1 MTAEKTPT
9 SSRDREIRSLADSR
23 AVLPFSRMALEEA
36 LQEASLEASLGAS
49 LGASLE
55 VLEVVRKEKG
65 REIRRVIVIS
75 RFILDKC
82 IICVFV

>member
-23 AVLPFSRMALEEA
+23 AVLPFSRMALEEG
-36 LQEASLEASLGAS
+36 LQEASLGAS

>member
-36 LQEASLEASLGAS
+36 LREASLEASLGAS
-49 LGASLE
+49 LEVLE

-65 REIRRVIVIS
+65 REIRMVIVIS

>member
-9 SSRDREIRSLADSR
+9 SSRGREIRSLADSR
-23 AVLPFSRMALEEA
+23 AALPFSRTALEEG
-36 LQEASLEASLGAS
+36 LQEASLEASLEV
-49 LGASLE
+49 LE
-55 VLEVVRKEKG
+55 VLEAVRKEKG

>member
-23 AVLPFSRMALEEA
+23 AVLPFSRMALEEG
-36 LQEASLEASLGAS
+36 LQEASLEASLEV
-49 LGASLE
+49 LE
-55 VLEVVRKEKG
+55 VLEVVGKEKG

>member
-9 SSRDREIRSLADSR
+9 SSRDREIRSLADSQ
-23 AVLPFSRMALEEA
+23 AALPFSRMALEEG
-36 LQEASLEASLGAS
+36 LQEASLEASLEV
-49 LGASLE
+49 LE

>member
-1 MTAEKTPT
+1 MTVEKTPT
-9 SSRDREIRSLADSR
+9 SSRDREIRSLADSQ
-23 AVLPFSRMALEEA
+23 AVLPFSRTALEEGLREA
-36 LQEASLEASLGAS
+36 SPEASLE
-49 LGASLE
+49 ASLE

-65 REIRRVIVIS
+65 REIRRVILIS

>member
-36 LQEASLEASLGAS
+36 LQEASLEASLEV
-49 LGASLE
+49 LE

>member
-36 LQEASLEASLGAS
+36 LREASLGAS

>member
-1 MTAEKTPT
+1 MIVEKTPT
-9 SSRDREIRSLADSR
+9 SIRDREIRSLADSQ
-23 AVLPFSRMALEEA
+23 AVLPFSRRALEEDS
-36 LQEASLEASLGAS
+36 QEASLEASLGAS

-55 VLEVVRKEKG
+55 DLEAVRKEKG
-65 REIRRVIVIS
+65 REIRMVIVIS

>member
-36 LQEASLEASLGAS
+36 LQEASLGAS

>member
-36 LQEASLEASLGAS
+36 LREASLGAS
-49 LGASLE
+49 LEASLE

>member
-9 SSRDREIRSLADSR
+9 SSRGREIRSLADSR
-23 AVLPFSRMALEEA
+23 AVLPFSRTALEEG
-36 LQEASLEASLGAS
+36 LQEASLEASLEV
-49 LGASLE
+49 LE
-55 VLEVVRKEKG
+55 VLEAVRKEKG

>member
-23 AVLPFSRMALEEA
+23 AVLPFSRMALEEG
-36 LQEASLEASLGAS
+36 LQEASLGAS
-49 LGASLE
+49 LEVLE

>member
-36 LQEASLEASLGAS
+36 LREASLGAS
-49 LGASLE
+49 LEVLE

-82 IICVFV
+82 IMCVFV

>member
-9 SSRDREIRSLADSR
+9 SSRGREIRSLADSR
-23 AVLPFSRMALEEA
+23 AVLPFSRMALEEG
-36 LQEASLEASLGAS
+36 LQEASLGAS
-49 LGASLE
+49 LEVLE

>member
-9 SSRDREIRSLADSR
+9 SSRGREIRSLADSR

-36 LQEASLEASLGAS
+36 LQEASLGAS

>member
-23 AVLPFSRMALEEA
+23 AVLPFSRMALEEG
-36 LQEASLEASLGAS
+36 LQEASLEASLEV
-49 LGASLE
+49 LE